1 MTIAEGI
8 SQCEQLAAAVRQGP
22 LAMDL
27 QFPYHPH
34 VTIAHHL
41 PDETLDRAFHELAS
55 FDSVFDAAEFH
66 LYVHDEETG
75 WKPTRDFP
83 LLPMPAVS

>member
-1 MTIAEGI
+1 
-8 SQCEQLAAAVRQGP
+8 
-22 LAMDL
+22 MDL